1 MGLCC
6 WLPIQQRLEYKICLL
21 IFNCLHQMA
30 PVYLTV
36 MSVPV
41 SASASRSH
49 LRSAARGDLAVPRSI
64 SNDDLRTKKFFRLW
78 SVTVELVAA
87 LCS

>member
-1 MGLCC
+1 
-6 WLPIQQRLEYKICLL
+6 LEYKICLL
-21 IFNCLHQMA
+21 IFKCLHQMA

-36 MSVPV
+36 IRDPV

-49 LRSAARGDLAVPRSI
+49 LRSALHSTRRFGGTSI
-64 SNDDLRTKKFFRLW
+64 PNDDLWTKKFFHLW
-78 SVTVELVAA
+78 SITVELVAA